1 MKKLSK
7 MLSLVLVLAC
17 MLTLVACGGGGNDSA
32 AAGTY
37 RLETINMQGMSM
49 NLEELAA
56 AAQVDPDSFKV
67 ELVLNSDGSFKLDMD
82 AIDPTSS
89 MDGTWKSKGSNVV
102 LTVEG
107 ESIEAPLKDGVLT
120 MEDSDMSMT
129 FKKQ

>member
-1 MKKLSK
+1 MKKFSK

-17 MLTLVACGGGGNDSA
+17 MLTLVACGGGNDTA

-37 RLETINMQGMSM
+37 KLETIEMQGMTM

-56 AAQVDPDSFKV
+56 AAQVDADSFKV

-82 AIDPTSS
+82 AIDPTTS
-89 MDGTWKSKGSNVV
+89 MEGTWKSKGNNVV
-102 LTVEG
+102 MTVEG
-107 ESIEAPLKDGVLT
+107 ETVDAPLKDGVIT
-120 MEDSDMSMT
+120 MAEVGMSMT

>member
-1 MKKLSK
+1 MKKFSK

-17 MLTLVACGGGGNDSA
+17 MLTLVACGGGNDTA

-37 RLETINMQGMSM
+37 KLETIEMQGMTM

-56 AAQVDPDSFKV
+56 AAQVDADSFKV

-82 AIDPTSS
+82 AIDPTTS
-89 MDGTWKSKGSNVV
+89 MEGTWKSKGNNVV
-102 LTVEG
+102 MTVDG
-107 ESIEAPLKDGVLT
+107 ETVEAPLKDGVIT
-120 MEDSDMSMT
+120 MAEDGMSMT